1 MIQNFLHISYLLQ
14 VNPSS
19 SLDLGNIR
27 EPEPVAFTFDTIGW
41 QVLFLVL
48 FLVILFIIYKVH
60 QKYQHNKYRR
70 DAIQS
75 IEEIATT
82 FGNNPVNGIIETL
95 FILKKTALQTFSRE
109 EVASL
114 NGEKWLDF
122 LDQKAKHTNF
132 KAYKNLVA
140 HVVYKNEM
148 NFENDFNKN
157 TFISMSK
164 TWIKE
169 HA

>member
-1 MIQNFLHISYLLQ
+1 MQ
-14 VNPSS
+14 VDPSG
-19 SLDLGNIR
+19 SLDLGTII
-27 EPEPVAFTFDTIGW
+27 EPEPVAFTFNTIGW
-41 QVLFLVL
+41 QVLFL
-48 FLVILFIIYKVH
+48 ILFIGIVSIIYKIY
-60 QKYQHNKYRR
+60 QNYQHNKYRR
-70 DAIQS
+70 NAIQS
-75 IEEIATT
+75 IEKIATT
-82 FGNNPVNGIIETL
+82 FENNQVNGIIETL

-148 NFENDFNKN
+148 NFDNDFNKN